1 MRLDRGARKFKGK
14 VSAVFFSIFFNILY
28 QRRAGGHC
36 VKSVQIRSYFWSKYR
51 KIRSRYNIVF
61 GHFSRSGVLRY
72 VFIYHKMFIV
82 FLIQAH
88 EQDCLKTK
96 TQVKHYETS
105 VKSKWFKSSFQDF
118 RFQWSSY
125 SFTLVC
131 LPVRQLVCLSACLIV
146 EIDGVRF
153 FRRFVILRYLGK
165 RGQ

>member
-36 VKSVQIRSYFWSKYR
+36 VKNVQIRSYFWSKYR
-51 KIRSRYNIVF
+51 KIRSRYNTVF
-61 GHFSRSGVLRY
+61 GHFSRSGVLQY
-72 VFIYHKMFIV
+72 VSIYHKMFTV
-82 FLIQAH
+82 LLIQAH

-105 VKSKWFKSSFQDF
+105 IKSKWFKSSFQDF

-125 SFTLVC
+125 SFTLACLSVC
-131 LPVRQLVCLSACLIV
+131 PSVSLSVCLSDC
-146 EIDGVRF
+146 
-153 FRRFVILRYLGK
+153 
-165 RGQ
+165 